1 MLKFIKSLFSKKA
14 PVVSKLP
21 PLEKRGVIARKQCE
35 LYVISLVHN
44 GGDSYTINTTGRYT
58 KSGTG
63 SFRYG
68 EFRARQCFDA
78 TCAMYGAK

>member
-1 MLKFIKSLFSKKA
+1 MLKFIKSLFSKKS

-35 LYVISLVHN
+35 LYIITLIHQ
-44 GGDSYTINTTGRYT
+44 GGDSYMISTMGRYT
-58 KSGTG
+58 KTG
-63 SFRYG
+63 VGSLRYG